1 MIEGIKSISSGFEF
15 SKITGTD
22 ITGKGLE
29 YKIIFVILVLTEMY
43 MYVILDVIDFR
54 ILFYIHRTRRRQLVS
69 RCRHPRQ

>member
-1 MIEGIKSISSGFEF
+1 MIQGIKSISSGFEC
-15 SKITGTD
+15 SKIND
-22 ITGKGLE
+22 ITGKGFE

-69 RCRHPRQ
+69 RCKHPRQ